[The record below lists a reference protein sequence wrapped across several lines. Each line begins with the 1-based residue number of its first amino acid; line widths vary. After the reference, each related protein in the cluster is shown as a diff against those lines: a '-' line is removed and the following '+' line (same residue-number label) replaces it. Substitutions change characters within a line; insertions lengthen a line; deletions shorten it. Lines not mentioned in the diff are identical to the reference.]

1 MKKLGSHHLRLA
13 QWWVEEPINWHP
25 MTRGDQLRLT
35 EWRNQDTIN
44 WAFCNDEMSWHL
56 LNDEWRSQSTDTQ
69 WWEETINW
77 DLLNEEIRTP
87 LTELFSM
94 MRWADTCSMIE
105 WRSQSP
111 DTQWWEETI
120 NWDLLNE
127 EIRTPLTE
135 LFSMTRWDETL
146 KWKLFNDENEET
158 INWDTGR
165 VLRHKYHWHGE
176 QIYNCL
182 IPCFSPTLNP
192 LQATPLCP
200 NGTDWQA
207 LMRRTWIN
215 HNTKSPIQPSDTL
228 TDALRRT
235 PRNHTTTSMN
245 LWGKRD
251 IEKTRPITILF
262 YHWTFSSRLLRT
274 PKRLPRKALLC
285 LIKWLKLTR
294 MPR

>member
-1 MKKLGSHHLRLA
+1 MKKLGSHHLRLP

-56 LNDEWRSQSTDTQ
+56 LND
-69 WWEETINW
+69 
-77 DLLNEEIRTP
+77 
-87 LTELFSM
+87 
-94 MRWADTCSMIE
+94 E

-176 QIYNCL
+176 QIYSCL
-182 IPCFSPTLNP
+182 IPCFFPTLNP

-200 NGTDWQA
+200 KGTDWQA
-207 LMRRTWIN
+207 LMRRTWI
-215 HNTKSPIQPSDTL
+215 
-228 TDALRRT
+228 R
-235 PRNHTTTSMN
+235 
-245 LWGKRD
+245 
-251 IEKTRPITILF
+251 
-262 YHWTFSSRLLRT
+262 
-274 PKRLPRKALLC
+274 
-285 LIKWLKLTR
+285 
-294 MPR
+294 